1 MKTSL
6 RQESS
11 SSSSC
16 QDNLKVAE
24 LSLSSSLSSDEAEIL
39 KAKAEYK
46 KEMQRRKDE
55 KLQEE
60 AKAWKHSPLMPRRK
74 KSREWKYGK

>member
-1 MKTSL
+1 MTTSL
-6 RQESS
+6 RQDFS

-24 LSLSSSLSSDEAEIL
+24 LSLNSSISSDEAEIL

-55 KLQEE
+55 KLQEG
-60 AKAWKHSPLMPRRK
+60 PRP
-74 KSREWKYGK
+74 GKTAL